1 MKNSMKKSKK
11 TLFKKTVFLLM
22 LTSPFSAIGEIRYGE
37 VNGNYRIYGHVENP
51 TFKKESGWRTT
62 GFFMYMSRNKILRND
77 TAEYCPDEKK
87 AAEILNKMLSGLG
100 TNVTSAFTDSTSTDY
115 YFIFRC
121 KKSKEEFLD
130 LWSYDVHTQFSPP
143 TDCKLDIPTN
153 VEFGEVPMSTNGIQ
167 RRLEGSLTCDYKT
180 SVDLSLT
187 GSAISGTADNKQ
199 IKVGDAIVSYAF
211 DNGKATTSVSTEKGV
226 KSSFSLDFILKDS
239 GESAGNKQASVVMTA
254 SWY

>member
-1 MKNSMKKSKK
+1 
-11 TLFKKTVFLLM
+11 M

-51 TFKKESGWRTT
+51 TFKKEYGYLTT
-62 GFFMYMSRNKILRND
+62 GFYMYMSRKKILINND
-77 TAEYCPDEKK
+77 AEYCPDEEK

-100 TNVTSAFTDSTSTDY
+100 TNVTLDTTSNTSTDY
-115 YFIFRC
+115 FFIFRC
-121 KKSKEEFLD
+121 RKSKEEFLD
-130 LWSYDVHTQFSPP
+130 MWSYVVHTQFSPP

-187 GSAISGTADNKQ
+187 GTAISGTADNQQ

-239 GESAGNKQASVVMTA
+239 GKSAGNKQASVVMRA